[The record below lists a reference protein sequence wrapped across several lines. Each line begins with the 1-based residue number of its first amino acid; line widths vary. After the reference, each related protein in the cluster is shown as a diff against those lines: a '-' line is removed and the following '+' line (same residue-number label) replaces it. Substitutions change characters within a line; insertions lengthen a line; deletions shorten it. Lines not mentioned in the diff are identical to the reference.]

1 MIGYGVEGSRKVRI
15 FSMSRILPY
24 TGELDLKLGGV
35 TDLVSPF
42 ILPRP
47 KCQSKCQ
54 RSLYQTC
61 NKNTQVRRGKL
72 S

>member
-42 ILPRP
+42 QFYQGQNVRANVREACIKPVIRIL
-47 KCQSKCQ
+47 K
-54 RSLYQTC
+54 
-61 NKNTQVRRGKL
+61 
-72 S
+72 